1 MWVLTAVTLGGSMFG
16 VVGMLVMIPLCSVL
30 YSLLR
35 TATRERLRRRGVE
48 KAKYMLAPA
57 QQAPK
62 AQAQPPKSQKK
73 K

>member
-1 MWVLTAVTLGGSMFG
+1 
-16 VVGMLVMIPLCSVL
+16 MIPLCSVL

-35 TATRERLRRRGVE
+35 TATRERLRSRGVE

-57 QQAPK
+57 APAKK
-62 AQAQPPKSQKK
+62 APAQPPKAAKK